1 MMNGPLTSEQWL
13 KEKLHIDL
21 TKDNERE
28 MSCFL
33 LLWILF
39 ERKVLKTNGR
49 RVSKAI
55 IDKAPTIQVDFQPI
69 LGIIRDWYITGKK
82 EGLIFTLFSFDS
94 RILKQSVESYLDNSD
109 TTDENV
115 QRFVIAIIYQY
126 RCNLFHGEKDLSS
139 VANTQADRFKAFNIF
154 LTACLNTVRDL

>member
-1 MMNGPLTSEQWL
+1 MMNSPLTSEQWL

-69 LGIIRDWYITGKK
+69 LRIIRDWYITGKK
-82 EGLIFTLFSFDS
+82 EGLLFF
-94 RILKQSVESYLDNSD
+94 RL
-109 TTDENV
+109 
-115 QRFVIAIIYQY
+115 IAEY
-126 RCNLFHGEKDLSS
+126 
-139 VANTQADRFKAFNIF
+139 
-154 LTACLNTVRDL
+154 